1 MNKHIE
7 LVKKYLT
14 DPFSV
19 SLVDLDR
26 NRDDAAV
33 IFESDGEDTSYAA
46 YCASNAACMEED
58 TSYAAYWVARY
69 EKLTEERYVQN
80 H

>member
-46 YCASNAACMEED
+46 Y
-58 TSYAAYWVARY
+58 WVARY
-69 EKLTEERYVQN
+69 EKLTEEHYVQN